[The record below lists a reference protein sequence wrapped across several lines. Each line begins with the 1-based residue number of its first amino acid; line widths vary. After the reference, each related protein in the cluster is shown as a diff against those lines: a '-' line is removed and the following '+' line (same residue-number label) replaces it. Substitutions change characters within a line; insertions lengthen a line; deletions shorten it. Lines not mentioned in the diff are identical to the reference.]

1 MSDINSASSVS
12 KTSSQYNVVFEE
24 ENANAELGSMD
35 FLNLL
40 VLQMQNQDFMEPM
53 DNSQMMEQMATMSNM
68 QMMEEMA
75 AYSKSNYA
83 LSLVG
88 KEVTASRF
96 TVGGDLDTTS
106 GVVEKVSLV
115 DNEYVVYVGGKTY
128 TLDQIMSLGTSNSV
142 VSASNYSVK
151 ASDLTSDSVILNWQ
165 SPTEDPVV
173 SSELSYTVY
182 YSQDGP
188 FETVEEVEMG
198 QKVGVANQKELYT
211 EVVSNLNPGT
221 IYYLNVLVT
230 DNLGNKTVYKPTQI
244 RTLSF
249 EDEAYG

>member
-1 MSDINSASSVS
+1 MSSISSSSSVHN
-12 KTSSQYNVVFEE
+12 TSSQYNVVFEE
-24 ENANAELGSMD
+24 ADANAELTSND

-115 DNEYVVYVGGKTY
+115 DNEYVLYVGGKTY
-128 TLDQIMSLGTSNSV
+128 TLDQIMSLGASNTQI
-142 VSASNYSVK
+142 SASSYYVESSN
-151 ASDLTSDSVILNWQ
+151 LTSDSVTLDWQ
-165 SPTEDPVV
+165 VPTEDFTVAQD
-173 SSELSYTVY
+173 LTYTVY
-182 YSQDGP
+182 YSETGP
-188 FETVEEVEMG
+188 FETVEDVEAA
-198 QKVGVANQKELYT
+198 QKVGIGNQKEQFN
-211 EVVSNLNPGT
+211 EVVTGLNPGT

-230 DNLGNKTVYKPTQI
+230 DSLGNKTVYKPTQI